1 MASRELEL
9 RQQIAEA
16 KAEEKTY
23 EQFDEQQVID
33 GINDYLKNVPAK
45 LTSIP
50 ILSDAQLNGQS
61 TLKVPSVKF
70 QRSAIVSIISTTTS
84 VTTPISVSAANNG
97 TSPDTK
103 LYHDDKK
110 GSMYVYRKDSSPVE
124 STRRDQD
131 YFDIQRK
138 QAELSLSPIHK
149 PTMFSGDVMSY
160 PSFIAAFEVD
170 NPSECLCFLDQYTSG
185 KVKELFQGCL
195 QMKCKDL

>member
-9 RQQIAEA
+9 RQQFAEA

-33 GINDYLKNVPAK
+33 GINDYWKNVPAK

-84 VTTPISVSAANNG
+84 VTTPISVSAA
-97 TSPDTK
+97 
-103 LYHDDKK
+103 
-110 GSMYVYRKDSSPVE
+110 SMNTTAQP
-124 STRRDQD
+124 
-131 YFDIQRK
+131 FDPRN
-138 QAELSLSPIHK
+138 LSI
-149 PTMFSGDVMSY
+149 
-160 PSFIAAFEVD
+160 
-170 NPSECLCFLDQYTSG
+170 N
-185 KVKELFQGCL
+185 
-195 QMKCKDL
+195 